1 MPTVEKVKERYGLVT
16 LKFAPITAEPDG
28 AHPTYGEFIDLG
40 SAVKAYV
47 TAQKAEGSLYG
58 DDVLQL
64 KVSEFSGADIQT
76 ETLLS
81 DLEVESKLM
90 GSTYGEDGVLTD
102 GANDSPRAGGLA
114 WIQKLRTKTATVFRA
129 VFLYFAT
136 PSLPD
141 DQSDTKGDG
150 VTFSNNAINFSAV
163 TDKTG
168 SWRVRKDC
176 TSQTEAETWLNSVRA
191 GTAPA

>member
-16 LKFAPITAEPDG
+16 LKFAPISAEPDG

-40 SAVKAYV
+40 AAVKAYV
-47 TAQKAEGSLYG
+47 TAQKAEGKVYG

-64 KVSEFSGADIQT
+64 GVSEFTGAEIQT

-90 GSTYGEDGVLTD
+90 GSTYSEEGELTD
-102 GANDSPRAGGLA
+102 GGNDTPKAGGLA
-114 WIQKLRTKTATVFRA
+114 WIQKLRTKTATVYRG
-129 VFLYFAT
+129 VYLYFAT

-141 DQSDTKGDG
+141 DQSDTKGEG
-150 VTFSNNAINFSAV
+150 ITFTNNAINFSAV

-168 SWRVRKDC
+168 NWRARREFA
-176 TSQTEAETWLNSVRA
+176 SQAEAEAWLNNKRA
-191 GTAPA
+191 GTTA

>member
-1 MPTVEKVKERYGLVT
+1 MPGTTEKVKERYGLVT

-28 AHPTYGEFIDLG
+28 AHPTYDAFIDLG

-47 TAQKAEGSLYG
+47 TAQKAEGSIYG

-81 DLEVESKLM
+81 DLEIESKLM
-90 GSTYGEDGVLTD
+90 GSVYNEDGTLTD
-102 GANDSPRAGGLA
+102 SVNDSPKPGALA
-114 WIQKLRTKTATVFRA
+114 WIQKLKTKTGTIFRGVFM
-129 VFLYFAT
+129 YFAT

-150 VTFSNNAINFSAV
+150 VTFSNNAINFSA
-163 TDKTG
+163 TADKSG
-168 SWRVRKDC
+168 SWRIRKDC
-176 TSQTEAETWLNSVRA
+176 PSQSDAETWLESIRTGGNA
-191 GTAPA
+191 